1 MNDNIAKEYWGK
13 VDERKWD
20 ETSCRTFRQPHDQFH
35 RGDFV
40 KECWEAQDEPKRRVF
55 IKRYTG

>member
-1 MNDNIAKEYWGK
+1 MRIAKEYWGM

-20 ETSCRTFRQPHDQFH
+20 ETACRTFRQPHDQFH

-40 KECWEAQDEPKRRVF
+40 KEFWEAQDEPKKRVF
-55 IKRYTG
+55 K